1 MYDSAAIAVC
11 ANILRGSAKLLPIVI
26 PDKQKHLH
34 VKALMVKA
42 ETSEDFNTRI
52 GECNYILLV

>member
-11 ANILRGSAKLLPIVI
+11 ANIVRGSAKRLLIVI
-26 PDKQKHLH
+26 PDKQKLLH
-34 VKALMVKA
+34 MKALMVKA
-42 ETSEDFNTRI
+42 ETGEDLNTRI